1 METDFKAVRYHLACA
16 LAHLAGRDETTARLR
31 AALYLMLE
39 AATVAEHRRPD
50 PKVVPFRARW
60 DRR

>member
-16 LAHLAGRDETTARLR
+16 LAHLGGRDEKTARLR
-31 AALYLMLE
+31 EALYLMLE
-39 AATVAEHRRPD
+39 AATVAEHQRPD